1 MEGKKGSFG
10 GMKKSAWGP
19 KASSTAPKV
28 TYVSEPKEEKKEV
41 KEEKT
46 IKLPLDCVAEYT
58 RDFIPAEKRKE
69 LYETLLKK
77 VTITKSLFN
86 KRFHGKIKE

>member
-10 GMKKSAWGP
+10 GMKKSSWAPKPGSSVP
-19 KASSTAPKV
+19 KA

-46 IKLPLDCVAEYT
+46 IKLPLDCIAEYT
-58 RDFIPAEKRKE
+58 RDFIPAEKRKQ
-69 LYETLLKK
+69 LYESLLKK
-77 VTITKSLFN
+77 VTINNFV
-86 KRFHGKIKE
+86 